1 MLSEYKTQLV
11 HPDGD
16 GGVVIETKQDCS
28 DIVEQNKKEFNSF
41 DERARWGNDIF
52 SNKVASIPLTAID
65 DLQRKGIMRG
75 FAVVDQKKFNE
86 WLSSNKK

>member
-52 SNKVASIPLTAID
+52 SNKVASIPL
-65 DLQRKGIMRG
+65 
-75 FAVVDQKKFNE
+75 
-86 WLSSNKK
+86 LSLIHI

>member
-41 DERARWGNDIF
+41 DERARWSMTSLVTKLIYTINCY
-52 SNKVASIPLTAID
+52 
-65 DLQRKGIMRG
+65 
-75 FAVVDQKKFNE
+75 
-86 WLSSNKK
+86 

>member
-75 FAVVDQKKFNE
+75 FTVLDQKKFNE